1 MKRFTAWILTV
12 CFLLA
17 AGCAAALDGTDG
29 EDASSLP
36 EPTTQSGPA
45 GQPEGEDDPQP
56 DLPAE
61 PASGTDTVVP
71 EGMPEITGEG
81 SATDIP
87 ASPAPVDL
95 TALSVEE
102 CVTDTPV
109 PAGTLPW
116 IALDCPGAE
125 AINGAIEAEFSEPAG
140 EADHLMYYEATKS
153 AGDVLSV
160 LLVDKTPMNDVVVY
174 GVYNL
179 DLASGLALS
188 GAELLEKL
196 DVDPAYLV
204 QLEQALL
211 GEEFTYLYGQFDT
224 GDDEFY
230 TGQYDRTTDP
240 ANAETDR
247 IWIGQ
252 DGQLQFIGRIY
263 SMAGAE
269 YYEYPLATG
278 LFF

>member
-1 MKRFTAWILTV
+1 
-12 CFLLA
+12 
-17 AGCAAALDGTDG
+17 
-29 EDASSLP
+29 
-36 EPTTQSGPA
+36 
-45 GQPEGEDDPQP
+45 
-56 DLPAE
+56 
-61 PASGTDTVVP
+61 
-71 EGMPEITGEG
+71 
-81 SATDIP
+81 
-87 ASPAPVDL
+87 
-95 TALSVEE
+95 
-102 CVTDTPV
+102 
-109 PAGTLPW
+109 
-116 IALDCPGAE
+116 
-125 AINGAIEAEFSEPAG
+125 
-140 EADHLMYYEATKS
+140 
-153 AGDVLSV
+153 
-160 LLVDKTPMNDVVVY
+160 MNDVVVY